1 MKIQNAKF
9 ITSFASRDKYL
20 EYGATC
26 SIPEI
31 CVVGRSNVG
40 KSTFINTFSS
50 RSKLAKTS
58 STPGRTRLINVFDFN
73 DGLFR
78 LIDLPGYGFAQAGKQ
93 QKQAWGGL
101 IEGYLQGS
109 KNLCH
114 TLVLVDA
121 RHEPTKL
128 DVTMTEYLYYYQM
141 PFTVIA
147 TKCDKI
153 SKAEVGRSVQRIAT
167 TLKIGKDNII
177 ATSVEGLGRDKVAT
191 RIEEIL
197 DAREEILKISEEE

>member
-20 EYGATC
+20 EYAATC
-26 SIPEI
+26 PIPEI

-93 QKQAWGGL
+93 QQKEWGGL

-128 DVTMTEYLYYYQM
+128 DVVMTEYLYYYQM

-153 SKAEVGRSVQRIAT
+153 SRAEVGRSVQRIAT

-177 ATSVEGLGRDKVAT
+177 ATSAEGLGREKVAD

-197 DAREEILKISEEE
+197 KAREELKENIEE